1 MRAFA
6 HTVPDLEQ
14 QLILRVV
21 TKVTPAWWACPRIY
35 QFFKIIKILSFSNFK
50 IKWVPNTWGLESV
63 TLVSKFLLVD
73 SGDIEV
79 QWSPV
84 WIPRIS
90 LAQELLYILRTLI
103 VNSLVNLLSHYAYP
117 FKVQR
122 WFPIFFGAFLCILM
136 YNHWIQIVMLFLGSS
151 PFCGC
156 FHFHKN
162 AIQVGSNWI
171 GIIHML
177 WQDAFWCPH
186 QNVSLAVLLSST
198 GPPPICN
205 FF

>member
-50 IKWVPNTWGLESV
+50 IKWVPYTWGLESV

-73 SGDIEV
+73 SGDIKV

-117 FKVQR
+117 FKVQC
-122 WFPIFFGAFLCILM
+122 WYPIYFEHVFVFRCVVIEYKSQCSFLNL
-136 YNHWIQIVMLFLGSS
+136 L
-151 PFCGC
+151 
-156 FHFHKN
+156 HFVN
-162 AIQVGSNWI
+162 ASISTKVPYKWAVI
-171 GIIHML
+171 EL
-177 WQDAFWCPH
+177 W
-186 QNVSLAVLLSST
+186 
-198 GPPPICN
+198 
-205 FF
+205 